1 MKARS
6 ESPQPFH
13 CPRVLLACRE
23 AIFFLFALAAS
34 AALHAQTW
42 PSRPVTIVVG
52 FAAGGN
58 LDGVARIFGPALADA
73 LGQPVIVENR
83 PGAGGNIGSAQVA
96 RAAPDGYTL
105 LLMSKGHAASASLY
119 MKLSYDSVGDYRVV
133 GMLVNYPYIIVVPA
147 GSPYA
152 SLKALADAAHARPG
166 VIDYGTAGIGS
177 GMHLA
182 AELMLAQLK
191 INMQHVPYKGGNAAQ
206 VAMLS
211 GEIPVFFTTPV
222 GMVELHQTGK
232 VRVLGVTTIER
243 FPKLPDVPTVA
254 ETLAPGFNARGWMAL
269 AAPKGTPDAVVA
281 KLNTAIRTAA
291 ARSDVQERLINI
303 GTVVENTLA
312 PEMAQKFLAD
322 EVARW
327 KGVVQA
333 ARIPLQE

>member
-1 MKARS
+1 MRNAG
-6 ESPQPFH
+6 
-13 CPRVLLACRE
+13 PRRLATIFLLLSLATST
-23 AIFFLFALAAS
+23 ALQ
-34 AALHAQTW
+34 AQAW

-58 LDGVARIFGPALADA
+58 VDGVARIFGPALSDV
-73 LGQPVIVENR
+73 LGQPVVVENR
-83 PGAGGNIGSAQVA
+83 PGAGGNIGSALVA

-105 LLMSKGHAASASLY
+105 LLMPKGHAASASLY
-119 MKLSYDSVGDYRVV
+119 RKLSYDSVNDYRVV
-133 GMLVNYPYIIVVPA
+133 GMLVNYPFIVVVPA
-147 GSPYA
+147 NSPYP
-152 SLKALADAAHARPG
+152 SLKALADAARARAG
-166 VIDYGTAGIGS
+166 AIDYGTGGVGS

-191 INMQHVPYKGGNAAQ
+191 IDMQHVPYKGGNAAQ
-206 VAMLS
+206 VAMLT

-232 VRVLGVTTIER
+232 VHVIGVTTIER

-281 KLNTAIRTAA
+281 KLNAAVRTSA
-291 ARSDVQERLINI
+291 ARHDVQERLVNL
-303 GTVVENTLA
+303 GTVVENTLT
-312 PEMAQKFLAD
+312 PEAAQKFLAD

-333 ARIPLQE
+333 AHIPVQD